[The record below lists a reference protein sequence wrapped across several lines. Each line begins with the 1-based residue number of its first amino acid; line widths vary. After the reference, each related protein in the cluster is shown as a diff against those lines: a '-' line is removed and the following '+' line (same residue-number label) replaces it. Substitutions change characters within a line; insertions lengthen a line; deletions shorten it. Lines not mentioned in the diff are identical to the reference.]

1 MLTQEQIAHYDTFG
15 FLVLK
20 GLFSADEIDEF
31 RSVSLSV
38 MSDLRGGCDYIKT
51 HNQAVQPWF
60 ERHPSMENLV
70 DDDRLHQIGAS
81 LCGPDFWLD
90 GTEGQLRV
98 GDTAWHA
105 DTATPEDLPW
115 VKLAIYL
122 DPLTKDDGCLRVI
135 PGTHRE
141 RDPDPYAGL
150 RKGGPNAD
158 PRPFG
163 VRPDEI
169 PAVALETE
177 PGDVLVFT
185 ERVIHG
191 AFGGGVGRHQICV
204 SFVGDLK
211 TDQHVDYVR
220 QFYEQAKWSASPTR
234 TYVDSDRPRIRRM
247 VGTPLKL
254 GFEILEV

>member
-31 RSVSLSV
+31 RSASLSV